1 MPNNKQEKSGTNNK
15 PKRKLYHY
23 LLVIVAVAIA
33 YGLAVVGMNMQGQDD
48 DLHKA
53 LGGETRPTLSPEY
66 FIGKTSKAY
75 KAARKIPHILDK
87 IYCYCHCQKTA
98 GHKSLLTCYIDKHG
112 ENCEI
117 CIIEAV
123 KAYDLYKKG
132 YKTDKIVRKVQA
144 DITSR
149 VR

>member
-1 MPNNKQEKSGTNNK
+1 MPNDQQKKNSANTK
-15 PKRKLYHY
+15 PKRKLHHY

-33 YGLAVVGMNMQGQDD
+33 YGLAVIGMNMQDQGD

-66 FIGKTSKAY
+66 FFGKTAKAY
-75 KAARKIPHILDK
+75 KAAREIPHILDK
-87 IYCYCHCQKTA
+87 IYCFCHCQKNA
-98 GHKSLLTCYIDKHG
+98 GHKSLLTCYTDRHG
-112 ENCEI
+112 EDCEI

-144 DITSR
+144 DIAGR